1 MSKKDNLPTAP
12 IENRQRRQTVKTIIT
27 GVTALAAYNA
37 LPVKWSV
44 PIVESIC
51 LPAHAATSGTSLH
64 DPCSITLISGS
75 RNSNEVVIRVDG
87 YVIPAT
93 ANLSTAIVATPEG
106 TGNLTTANTTT
117 LQDGTFTAT
126 MTITSGPG
134 ITRINVETTVIGASA
149 SATCAIDVNGATQ
162 PTDGDGDGVPDS
174 SDVCEGYN
182 DNDDSDGDGV
192 PDGCD
197 ACDGFNDSD
206 DEDNDGIPN
215 GCDTVTINGSSAFI
229 TTPTTCQ
236 VFIDGDYP
244 DWMYVVEIDRAMT
257 DTSIN
262 QRTEHTLGFI
272 ATAADPNNH
281 FSVGEQFTVTVIHP
295 PSGQSNTVTVTAQI

>member
-64 DPCSITLISGS
+64 APCSITLISGS

-93 ANLSTAIVATPEG
+93 ANLSTAIVAMPEG

-126 MTITSGPG
+126 MTITGGPS
-134 ITRINVETTVIGASA
+134 ITRINVETTVIGASG

-162 PTDGDGDGVPDS
+162 PTDSDGDGVPDS

-182 DNDDSDGDGV
+182 DNDDFDGDGV

-197 ACDGFNDSD
+197 VCEGGD
-206 DEDNDGIPN
+206 DRFDADRDGIPDD
-215 GCDTVTINGSSAFI
+215 CDRVLIGSHYTNI
-229 TTPTTCQ
+229 TST
-236 VFIDGDYP
+236 GSL
-244 DWMYVVEIDRAMT
+244 YVSLQGEFGSPPFEIRFDRE
-257 DTSIN
+257 DTN
-262 QRTEHTLGFI
+262 FVWFALATYTL
-272 ATAADPNNH
+272 
-281 FSVGEQFTVTVIHP
+281 QFTLEVTYNTFKVGDNFTFTLTHIA
-295 PSGQSNTVTVTAQI
+295 SGQSETITVIAQDL